1 LLSLKHLIYFQ
12 AEWHPRKDNI
22 FFVGSMSQ
30 PRQMDVFTDTGD
42 HHFNLKGDDLASI
55 CSIVKCHPTRDI
67 VVGGN
72 SSGRVHVFM

>member
-1 LLSLKHLIYFQ
+1 
-12 AEWHPRKDNI
+12 
-22 FFVGSMSQ
+22 MSQ